1 MDLLAVSGP
10 ALEGFLVAGAVAVV
24 AALGAVAL
32 GRSPRLALAVWL
44 VVLCAVPVWVG
55 VSVVVDWEAQVLVTV
70 GVLTC
75 LVAFRPRTGTPLV
88 GRVTLPDLVVGLF
101 VVAALVP
108 VALDATTFSD
118 VFVLLAQWTGAF
130 LLGRLIGSQVG
141 LDWAYAAVAVA
152 FTVVAV
158 LALVEFA
165 TGWNPFVQ
173 IPGQGLLHADWSP
186 IQERGGRARAEGA
199 FGHSIALG
207 AGLAMAIP
215 LTLAA
220 PFRAG
225 VRVPMAML
233 LAAAAAVTFS
243 RTGLVTAVL
252 GAVLT
257 VVFLRSGLS
266 ARVRAVMT
274 VGMVVVAAALGS
286 LLSTVF
292 AAAEAEASASAG
304 YRRALLDLV
313 PDIALFGR
321 SASAYRLATGETYFG
336 DFSSIDNALLLLA
349 LRYGWVPLVLVAGL
363 LLVACGLVLWGRAT
377 APTVALVAQIPS
389 FAGVALITQYATFVW
404 FVAGLAV
411 YSQSV
416 ARHRPPGPEAPD
428 EHTYDLSPE
437 MGEVRVG

>member
-70 GVLTC
+70 SVLTC

-252 GAVLT
+252 GAVL
-257 VVFLRSGLS
+257 LR
-266 ARVRAVMT
+266 VQ
-274 VGMVVVAAALGS
+274 GMS
-286 LLSTVF
+286 LL
-292 AAAEAEASASAG
+292 AEIRGTIGRGRLPA
-304 YRRALLDLV
+304 RALADAMLVGIAGVLLLTPGYFTDLLGILLLIPPVRSLSYGYLRQRFTIVTPASGPRTIDLD
-313 PDIALFGR
+313 A
-321 SASAYRLATGETYFG
+321 G
-336 DFSSIDNALLLLA
+336 DF
-349 LRYGWVPLVLVAGL
+349 R
-363 LLVACGLVLWGRAT
+363 
-377 APTVALVAQIPS
+377 
-389 FAGVALITQYATFVW
+389 
-404 FVAGLAV
+404 
-411 YSQSV
+411 
-416 ARHRPPGPEAPD
+416 
-428 EHTYDLSPE
+428 
-437 MGEVRVG
+437 